1 PNWAVPRFR
10 CRTAPRPRASSSPNP
25 GSTKAGLGHHPPAR
39 PAAPSPRT
47 STRPWPGAG
56 FLYTGFWLSMG
67 APAEEWDK
75 RIDLLLDYQVNSA
88 VLAATGNPAVKF
100 LHRMHTTKA
109 VMVATQG
116 MIGYWLV
123 QALDGVAGK
132 R

>member
-1 PNWAVPRFR
+1 
-10 CRTAPRPRASSSPNP
+10 
-25 GSTKAGLGHHPPAR
+25 
-39 PAAPSPRT
+39 
-47 STRPWPGAG
+47 
-56 FLYTGFWLSMG
+56 MG
-67 APAEEWDK
+67 EPAEEWDK

-132 R
+132 RAAFLPCRTLVKADDPAFSQPTKFVGQAWPGGEKDLFIRIVPDRITGRRIRRPASSAES